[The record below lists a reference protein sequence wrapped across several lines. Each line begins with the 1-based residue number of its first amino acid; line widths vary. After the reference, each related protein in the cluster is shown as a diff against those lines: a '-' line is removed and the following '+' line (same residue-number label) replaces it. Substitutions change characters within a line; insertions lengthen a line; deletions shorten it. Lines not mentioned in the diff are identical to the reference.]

1 MGARVYVKKNMINL
15 DKFLLLVN
23 HHPIHTHRDGH
34 PDLVPV
40 VDTVSTTWGWYC
52 RYLCVA
58 AQYHSCCTVCNVYW
72 HHHRP
77 DIVTG
82 S

>member
-40 VDTVSTTWGWYC
+40 VDTVSTRGVGIVDI
-52 RYLCVA
+52 CVWLHNSTA
-58 AQYHSCCTVCNVYW
+58 VVPSAMS
-72 HHHRP
+72 
-77 DIVTG
+77 TG
-82 S
+82 ITIDQTAVPT